1 MYKAIIL
8 SVILV
13 TFSFNIQAENRFS
26 MPLEYELM
34 DECVGNTSYSKK
46 KIKVCSCAL
55 IETMENGWKSDY
67 DNDDDYL
74 ENKAEF
80 NKNFSKNIEK
90 CRLK

>member
-34 DECVGNTSYSKK
+34 DECVGNSKYRSK
-46 KIKVCSCAL
+46 QIKICSCAL
-55 IETMENGWKSDY
+55 EKTQENGFGADY
-67 DNDDDYL
+67 DNDEDYF
-74 ENKAEF
+74 EDKPAF
-80 NKNFSKNIEK
+80 NKNFSKNIK
-90 CRLK
+90 RCIK